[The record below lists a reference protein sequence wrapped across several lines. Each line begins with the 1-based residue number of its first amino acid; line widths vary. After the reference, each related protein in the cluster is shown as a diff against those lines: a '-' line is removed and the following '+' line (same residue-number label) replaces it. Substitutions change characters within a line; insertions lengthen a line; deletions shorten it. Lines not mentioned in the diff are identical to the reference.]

1 MRIVKVLGG
10 LGNQMFQ
17 FALYEALRRQH
28 PEERVLVDLRC
39 FNGYRKHRGF
49 ELTKVFGVSAEEA
62 TFQEVARIA
71 YPYPNFQC
79 WRIGSRLLP
88 PRKTMLCEQ
97 SNFALEPEALT
108 REGDTYYDGYWQHEI
123 YFKSIREELLKLY
136 RFPAFDDERN
146 QELAQRLCETNSC
159 SLHIR
164 RGDYLTD
171 PLRKGTTG
179 TDYVVRAIHR
189 MQTEAK
195 PEMWCIF
202 SDDATWTKENVIPL
216 LPEGEVCLVDWN
228 QADRSVNDMHL
239 MSLCRHH
246 IIANSS
252 FSWWGAW
259 LSERQEK
266 CVIAPAFWMT
276 GNNVC
281 SPVAEGWIK
290 I

>member
-1 MRIVKVLGG
+1 MRPCADSILTK
-10 LGNQMFQ
+10 
-17 FALYEALRRQH
+17 
-28 PEERVLVDLRC
+28 RC
-39 FNGYRKHRGF
+39 FKGYHKHRGF
-49 ELTKVFGVSAEEA
+49 ELDKVFGVKAEKA
-62 TFQEVARIA
+62 SWTEVAKIA

-97 SNFALEPEALT
+97 ANFALEPDALT
-108 REGDTYYDGYWQHEI
+108 RKGDTYYDGYWQHEY
-123 YFKSIREELLKLY
+123 YFKAIRKELLALY
-136 RFPAFDDERN
+136 RFPAFEDERN
-146 QELAQRLCETNSC
+146 QKLAQRLSTTHSC
-159 SLHIR
+159 CLHIR

-179 TDYVVRAIHR
+179 TDYVTRAINR
-189 MQTEAK
+189 MQAEVK
-195 PEMWCIF
+195 PELWCLF
-202 SDDATWTKENVIPL
+202 SDDMKWTQEHILPL
-216 LPEGEVCLVDWN
+216 LPESDICMVDWN
-228 QADRSVNDMHL
+228 LADRSVNDMHL
-239 MSLCRHH
+239 MSLCQHQ

-276 GNNVC
+276 GKNVC

>member
-1 MRIVKVLGG
+1 MRIVKMSGG

-28 PEERVLVDLRC
+28 PEERVLLDLRC
-39 FNGYRKHRGF
+39 FKGYHKHRGF
-49 ELTKVFGVSAEEA
+49 ELDKVFGISFEEA
-62 TFQEVARIA
+62 SWWEVAKIA

-97 SNFALEPEALT
+97 PNFALEPDAVT
-108 REGDTYYDGYWQHEI
+108 RKGDTYYDGYWQHEE
-123 YFKSIREELLKLY
+123 YFKAIRGELLELY
-136 RFPAFDDERN
+136 SFPTFSDERN
-146 QELAQRLCETNSC
+146 QKLAQRLSETKSC

-171 PLRKGTTG
+171 PLRKGTIG
-179 TDYVVRAIHR
+179 TDYVVRAIDR
-189 MQTEAK
+189 MRNEVK
-195 PEMWCIF
+195 PDCWCLF
-202 SDDATWTKENVIPL
+202 SDDANWTRDHVIPL
-216 LPEGEVCLVDWN
+216 LPESDLVLVDWN
-228 QADRSVNDMHL
+228 GDDRSVNDMHL
-239 MSLCRHH
+239 MSLCQYH

-266 CVIAPAFWMT
+266 CVIAPDFWMT
-276 GNNVC
+276 GKNVC
-281 SPVAEGWIK
+281 SPVPEGWIK

>member
-39 FNGYRKHRGF
+39 FNGYHKHRGF
-49 ELTKVFGVSAEEA
+49 ELTKVFGVTAEEA

-108 REGDTYYDGYWQHEI
+108 REGDTYYDGYWQHEA
-123 YFKSIREELLKLY
+123 YFKHIREELQKLY
-136 RFPAFDDERN
+136 RFPAFEDERN
-146 QELAQRLCETNSC
+146 QKLALRLHETNSC

-171 PLRKGTTG
+171 PLRKGTIG
-179 TDYVVRAIHR
+179 TDYVVRAIHK
-189 MQTEAK
+189 MQAEVK

-202 SDDATWTKENVIPL
+202 SDDTQWTKENVISL
-216 LPEGEVCLVDWN
+216 LPEGNFCLVDWN
-228 QADRSVNDMHL
+228 HADRSVNDMHL

-276 GNNVC
+276 GKNVC
-281 SPVAEGWIK
+281 SPVSERWIK

>member
-1 MRIVKVLGG
+1 MRIVKLLGG

-28 PEERVLVDLRC
+28 PDERVLVDLRC
-39 FNGYRKHRGF
+39 FKGYHKHRGF
-49 ELTKVFGVSAEEA
+49 ELDKVFGVKAEKA
-62 TFQEVARIA
+62 SWTEVAKIA

-97 SNFALEPEALT
+97 ANFALEPDALT
-108 REGDTYYDGYWQHEI
+108 RKGDTYYDGYWQHEN
-123 YFKSIREELLKLY
+123 YFKAIRKELLALY
-136 RFPAFDDERN
+136 RFPAFEDERN
-146 QELAQRLCETNSC
+146 QKLAQRLSTTHSC
-159 SLHIR
+159 CLHIR

-179 TDYVVRAIHR
+179 TDYVTRAINR
-189 MQTEAK
+189 MQAEVK
-195 PEMWCIF
+195 PELWCLF
-202 SDDATWTKENVIPL
+202 SDDMKWTQEHILPL
-216 LPEGEVCLVDWN
+216 LPKSDICMVDWN
-228 QADRSVNDMHL
+228 LADRSVNDMHL
-239 MSLCRHH
+239 MSLCQHQ

-276 GNNVC
+276 GKNVC

>member
-39 FNGYRKHRGF
+39 FNGYHKHRGF
-49 ELTKVFGVSAEEA
+49 ELTKVFGVSYEEA
-62 TFQEVARIA
+62 TWQEVARIA

-108 REGDTYYDGYWQHEI
+108 RAGDTYYDGYWQHET
-123 YFKSIREELLKLY
+123 YFKSIKDELQKLY
-136 RFPAFDDERN
+136 RFPAFEDKRN
-146 QELAQRLCETNSC
+146 LKLAQQLCESNSC

-179 TDYVVRAIHR
+179 TDYVMRAINK
-189 MQTEAK
+189 MQTEVK
-195 PEMWCIF
+195 PERWCIF
-202 SDDATWTKENVIPL
+202 SDDAGWTKENVIPL
-216 LPEGEVCLVDWN
+216 LPEGKVCLVDWN
-228 QADRSVNDMHL
+228 KADRSVNDMHL
-239 MSLCRHH
+239 MSLCQHH

-276 GNNVC
+276 GKNVC

>member
-1 MRIVKVLGG
+1 MRIVKLLGG

-17 FALYEALRRQH
+17 FALYEALRRQN
-28 PEERVLVDLRC
+28 PDERVLVDLHC
-39 FNGYRKHRGF
+39 FRGYHKHQGF
-49 ELTKVFGVSAEEA
+49 ELNKVFGVKAEEA
-62 TFQEVARIA
+62 SWTEVAKIA

-97 SNFALEPEALT
+97 ANFALEPDALT
-108 REGDTYYDGYWQHEI
+108 RTSDTYYDGYWQHED
-123 YFKSIREELLKLY
+123 YFKTFRKELLALY
-136 RFPAFDDERN
+136 RFPAFEDERN
-146 QELAQRLCETNSC
+146 KQLAQRLSSTNSC

-179 TDYVVRAIHR
+179 TDYVVRAINR
-189 MQTEAK
+189 MQTEVK
-195 PEMWCIF
+195 PELWCVF
-202 SDDATWTKENVIPL
+202 SDDMKWTYEHIIPL
-216 LPEGEVCLVDWN
+216 LPESDIRMVDWN
-228 QADRSVNDMHL
+228 PADRSVNDMHL
-239 MSLCRHH
+239 MSLCQHQ

-276 GNNVC
+276 GKNVC

>member
-1 MRIVKVLGG
+1 M
-10 LGNQMFQ
+10 
-17 FALYEALRRQH
+17 
-28 PEERVLVDLRC
+28 
-39 FNGYRKHRGF
+39 
-49 ELTKVFGVSAEEA
+49 FGVKAEEA
-62 TFQEVARIA
+62 SWMEVAKIA

-97 SNFALEPEALT
+97 SNFALVPDAVT
-108 REGDTYYDGYWQHEI
+108 RAGDTYYDGYWQHEY
-123 YFKSIREELLKLY
+123 YFKAIRKELLALY
-136 RFPAFDDERN
+136 RFPAFKDERN
-146 QELAQRLCETNSC
+146 KQLAQRLSTTNSC

-171 PLRKGTTG
+171 PLRKGTIG
-179 TDYVVRAIHR
+179 TDYVARAIER
-189 MQTEAK
+189 MQAEVK
-195 PEMWCIF
+195 PALWCLF
-202 SDDATWTKENVIPL
+202 SDDMAWANEHIIPL
-216 LPEGEVCLVDWN
+216 LPESDICQVDWN
-228 QADRSVNDMHL
+228 PAERSVNDMHL
-239 MSLCRHH
+239 MSLCQHQ

-276 GNNVC
+276 GKNVC